1 MPNIEEQEKKDFKI
15 TQKIMNKI
23 FNTYGATVEMTQTK
37 QYSAYDA
44 KMTVTKNRKHKY
56 TVEIKERNVDSIEE
70 METLPLKV
78 KKYCSIMEKTK
89 EDETPLAIYL
99 VNNQEYF
106 IFNLKDLDLNKL
118 ILKNWFIAKKQFTDK
133 RQFEEQPTFFI
144 PVSFCKYN
152 GKIN

>member
-118 ILKNWFIAKKQFTDK
+118 NLKNWFIAKKQFTDK

>member
-1 MPNIEEQEKKDFKI
+1 MPNIEEQEKKDFII

-44 KMTVTKNRKHKY
+44 KMTVTKNHKHKY

-99 VNNQEYF
+99 VNNDEYF
-106 IFNLKDLDLNKL
+106 IFK
-118 ILKNWFIAKKQFTDK
+118 FAVRT
-133 RQFEEQPTFFI
+133 
-144 PVSFCKYN
+144 
-152 GKIN
+152 